1 MLRWRAPLKVIAA
14 LCTGASIAAGPVL
27 AVSILAPDY
36 QQSFAA
42 LLVGFAL
49 SECWRA
55 PSAIMVRHPSD
66 ISLSLMYFSACMSF
80 SGAE

>member
-1 MLRWRAPLKVIAA
+1 M
-14 LCTGASIAAGPVL
+14 AGPVL

-42 LLVGFAL
+42 LLIGFAL

-55 PSAIMVRHPSD
+55 PSAIMVRQPDAPAYILQAHRFIAS
-66 ISLSLMYFSACMSF
+66 
-80 SGAE
+80 